1 MARILIV
8 DDSFVARMSL
18 SNIMISLGHI
28 VVGEA
33 IDGFQ
38 AFEEYA
44 KLKPDIVT
52 MDLTMAGSDGI
63 QATAAIL
70 AEFPDA
76 RIIVVSARQDN
87 RIIINALE
95 QGARHFI
102 IKPVSKD
109 KVMVVLNNVLQ
120 QTFDKQKQIEL
131 IRCLKKTYDS
141 DASLQAGNKQRSA
154 RVLIVDDSAVAR
166 KLLRE
171 IITELGHMVVGEAAN
186 GTQAFV
192 EYTNLHPDLVTM
204 DLTMEGLGGAEVIS
218 KIIAVDPQARIV
230 VISSME
236 VRKGIID
243 ALERGA
249 RHFIVK
255 PIRKGTVATV
265 LNNVLQQEFNLQKH
279 IEYVRKLKKAEA
291 SLALVE
297 GDTKKVVPPYA
308 ISIAD
313 KNLLHVFIN
322 QSITLTSCETLF
334 WELEEHLSGTPL
346 RVLLD
351 FGTMSSLEEQ
361 LLIKIN
367 ELIEAIESNFGIVK
381 GISNDKKF
389 VDRIT
394 STQIKNKAN
403 ALADVLNFFEH

>member
-18 SNIMISLGHI
+18 SNIMIALGHI

-33 IDGFQ
+33 IDGIQ
-38 AFEEYA
+38 ALEEYT
-44 KLKPDIVT
+44 KLQPDIVT

-70 AEFPDA
+70 AEFPEA

-87 RIIINALE
+87 RIIVDALE

-102 IKPVSKD
+102 IKPVSQD
-109 KVMVVLNNVLQ
+109 KVRAVLNNVLQ
-120 QTFDKQKQIEL
+120 QTFDKQKQLEL
-131 IRCLKKTYDS
+131 IRRLKKTYDN
-141 DASLQAGNKQRSA
+141 DASLQAGNQQRSA
-154 RVLIVDDSAVAR
+154 RVLIVDDSTVAR

-192 EYTNLHPDLVTM
+192 EYANLHPDLVTM

-230 VISSME
+230 VVSSME
-236 VRKGIID
+236 VRRGIID

-255 PIRKGTVATV
+255 PIRKETVATV

-279 IEYVRKLKKAEA
+279 IECVRKLKQAED
-291 SLALVE
+291 SLALLE
-297 GDTKKVVPPYA
+297 NDAKKVVPPYA

-313 KNLLHVFIN
+313 KSLLHIFIN

-334 WELEEHLSGTPL
+334 LELEEHLTDTPL

-351 FGTMSSLEEQ
+351 FGTMSSLDDQ
-361 LLIKIN
+361 LLTKIN
-367 ELIEAIESNFGIVK
+367 ELIEAIENNFGIVK

-394 STQIKNKAN
+394 STQIENKAN
-403 ALADVLNFFEH
+403 ALADILNFFEH